1 MIDIKCL
8 NKKNSCCPGK
18 ENSTKNGHPFYK
30 QIKKFGVEGFSEC
43 FQHIF
48 YSICLYFIWAG
59 GDEKLFGM
67 AYGSLVFNDAVPFN
81 DHFTRLF
88 DNSYTSMT
96 KRVFLRKV

>member
-8 NKKNSCCPGK
+8 YKKKQLLCWQG
-18 ENSTKNGHPFYK
+18 NSTKNGHPFYK
-30 QIKKFGVEGFSEC
+30 QIKKIGVEGFSEF

-96 KRVFLRKV
+96 KHVFLRKV